1 MTLREPEAQTDAAG
15 PAPSGQLD
23 PSWAAL
29 RGAPLFRAASDD
41 VLGELAAARLVH
53 RVELA
58 RDTALEIPP
67 GVRGALCLVVA
78 GQISIGVFDPRAL
91 AARGRQQRDAALG
104 EQDGTLMPPGPLAR
118 TARRNLALFG
128 DGELFNLEAVGQ
140 AAQPGDAGGDAGSD
154 DRLAAFALTRALV
167 LVIAGEAVSWLARSS
182 PGIEQAI
189 ATALADT
196 SARLRSITGIKHEI
210 LDFYV
215 RNGLSVAGPTVR
227 LRQLD
232 LCIDCKQCEEACE
245 DRHGAQ
251 RLTLGGYEL
260 GLLDFVYTCRTC
272 SDARCLSPCEHD
284 AIKRDAR
291 TGEVVIHEDRC
302 IGCSLCALSCPYGAI
317 NMINVAEPEL
327 ETYQPRFKARLD
339 RAGKLGFGPGKGRK
353 AQARRIAN
361 KCDHCAGYADQ
372 ACVSACPTGSLIEL
386 SPATL
391 FRERP
396 APSPAA
402 RDAAVAPPA
411 PARARRARLETLP
424 AAPFI
429 DGIAVRD
436 SGAARVKT
444 RKLSRL
450 IWIMGLGAFGGVLAE
465 VVLRWFLPT
474 WSVSYQLM
482 RLDGVEPALAAM
494 NVSYLAGTRL
504 ALTCGY
510 LGTALMALSMAYLL
524 QRRFGWFSRT
534 ATNQFWLDVH
544 LMTGTVGPLFIVLHS
559 ALRLTTWVSIPFWSM
574 VAVVLSGVLGRYLYT
589 LVPSLTSKHDLAILA
604 HRRAIT
610 ELAADHPAAGDYA
623 YQVMDREAR
632 RSEAAWQIGLVPL
645 LGWTLADDLRRRWTR
660 RRDRRALARLAPRK
674 IARRIARRID
684 LVVVLERRKELA
696 PRGKALLRSW
706 KRVHVPFSIVLL
718 ATMLVHIAL
727 ALHLG

>member
-1 MTLREPEAQTDAAG
+1 MTALRRAPAAA
-15 PAPSGQLD
+15 PADPVD

-29 RGAPLFRAASDD
+29 RGAPLFRAAGDD
-41 VLGELAAARLVH
+41 VLAALAAARLIH
-53 RVELA
+53 RIELP
-58 RDTALEIPP
+58 RDTALDIPP
-67 GVRGALCLVVA
+67 GVHGALCLVVA
-78 GQISIGVFDPRAL
+78 GQISIGVFDPEAL
-91 AARGRQQRDAALG
+91 AERGQPQRDAALG

-118 TARRNLALFG
+118 AARRNLALLR
-128 DGELFNLEAVGQ
+128 DGELFNLEAIGQ
-140 AAQPGDAGGDAGSD
+140 ATQPGD
-154 DRLAAFALTRALV
+154 DRIAAFALTRALV
-167 LVIAGEAVSWLARSS
+167 LVLAGEAVRALAAAS
-182 PGIEQAI
+182 PATEQAI
-189 ATALADT
+189 GAALAST
-196 SARLRSITGIKHEI
+196 SARLRAITGIQHEI
-210 LDFYV
+210 LDFYL
-215 RNGLSVAGPTVR
+215 RHGLSVAGPTVR

-317 NMINVAEPEL
+317 QMINVAEPEL
-327 ETYQPRFKARLD
+327 PGYQPQFKARLD
-339 RAGKLGFGPGKGRK
+339 QAGKLAFGPGTGRK
-353 AQARRIAN
+353 AQARRIAS

-386 SPATL
+386 SPAAL

-396 APSPAA
+396 EPI
-402 RDAAVAPPA
+402 VPA
-411 PARARRARLETLP
+411 PAAPASPPPRAREILP
-424 AAPFI
+424 AAPFV

-450 IWIMGLGAFGGVLAE
+450 IWGLGLAAFAGVLAE
-465 VVLRWFLPT
+465 VALRGCAPA
-474 WSVSYQLM
+474 WSVSYRLM

-494 NVSYLAGTRL
+494 NVSYLAGTQL

-510 LGTALMALSMAYLL
+510 LGTALMALSMAYLV
-524 QRRFGWFSRT
+524 QRRFGWFHRT

-574 VAVVLSGVLGRYLYT
+574 VAVVASGVLGRYLYT

-610 ELAADHPAAGDYA
+610 ELAIDHPTAGDYA
-623 YQVMDREAR
+623 YQAMDREAR

-645 LGWTLADDLRRRWTR
+645 LGWVLADDLRRMWTR
-660 RRDRRALARLAPRK
+660 RRDRRALTRLAPRR

-684 LVVVLERRKELA
+684 RVVVFERRQELA

-718 ATMLVHIAL
+718 VTMLVHIAL

>member
-1 MTLREPEAQTDAAG
+1 MTAAGAALIREPASE
-15 PAPSGQLD
+15 PEL
-23 PSWAAL
+23 SWTAL
-29 RGAPLFRAASDD
+29 RGVSVFRDAGDD
-41 VLGELAAARLVH
+41 VLRELTHTRLVH
-53 RVELA
+53 RVEVP
-58 RDTALEIPP
+58 RDTQLEIPP
-67 GVRGALCLVVA
+67 AMQGALCFVVA
-78 GQISIGVFDPRAL
+78 GQISIGAFDPAAL
-91 AARGRQQRDAALG
+91 AERGRQQRDAALG
-104 EQDGTLMPPGPLAR
+104 EKDGTLMPPGPLAR
-118 TARRNLALFG
+118 AARQNLALFS
-128 DGELFNLEAVGQ
+128 DGELFNMAAISQVG
-140 AAQPGDAGGDAGSD
+140 GD
-154 DRLAAFALTRALV
+154 DRLAAFSLSRAVVLLFAGDVVGWLAEAAPGVAEAVASALALTN
-167 LVIAGEAVSWLARSS
+167 
-182 PGIEQAI
+182 
-189 ATALADT
+189 
-196 SARLRSITGIKHEI
+196 ARLRAITGIKHEI

-284 AIKRDAR
+284 AIKRDAK

-327 ETYQPRFKARLD
+327 ETYSPQFKARLD
-339 RAGKLGFGPGKGRK
+339 KTGKLAFGPGKGRK

-372 ACVSACPTGSLIEL
+372 ACVSACPTGSLIEI

-396 APSPAA
+396 PTDTRPPDGAAPKRS
-402 RDAAVAPPA
+402 RT
-411 PARARRARLETLP
+411 RLDVLP
-424 AAPFI
+424 AQPFV
-429 DGIAVRD
+429 DGLAIRD
-436 SGAARVKT
+436 SGAARVRT
-444 RKLSRL
+444 RKLSLL
-450 IWIMGLGAFGGVLAE
+450 IWIVGLGTFLGVFAE
-465 VVLRWFLPT
+465 VMLRWFHPA
-474 WSVSYQLM
+474 WSASYHLM
-482 RLDGVEPALAAM
+482 RLEGTDAALAAM
-494 NVSYLAGTRL
+494 NVSYLAGSKL
-504 ALTCGY
+504 ALACGY
-510 LGTALMALSMAYLL
+510 VGTALMVLSMAYLL
-524 QRRFGWFSRT
+524 QRRFGWFGKT

-574 VAVVLSGVLGRYLYT
+574 LAVVFSGVLGRYLYT
-589 LVPSLTSKHDLAILA
+589 LVPSLTSKHDLEILA

-610 ELAADHPAAGDYA
+610 EVAKDHPAAGDYA
-623 YQVMDREAR
+623 YELLDRETQ
-632 RSEAAWQIGLVPL
+632 RSATAWEVGLLPL
-645 LGWTLADDLRRRWTR
+645 LLWVMADDLRRMWTR
-660 RRDRRALARLAPRK
+660 HRDRRVLARLAPNK
-674 IARRIARRID
+674 IARQIARRID
-684 LVVVLERRKELA
+684 RVVAFERRKELA

-718 ATMLVHIAL
+718 VTMLAHIAI
-727 ALHLG
+727 ALHLM